1 MHVHETVVDH
11 PAQAQPGERHQ
22 PWCDLRQHA
31 LARAEAMGPS
41 GCVGRYVSSGGVGG
55 WIAEDAQEP
64 GTGARIVLDWRPA
77 EGWSSLRPDEVE
89 QLSGLLDRLLA
100 AAAGTGRLGTGRAAV
115 RPRAAA
121 PGLSARPEDQAE
133 RARDGSGRSSRRNW
147 RAADRP
153 ARLAPMVLA
162 EGP

>member
-11 PAQAQPGERHQ
+11 PAQAQPGERHE

-100 AAAGTGRLGTGRAAV
+100 EQRQPAPVAWAPAV
-115 RPRAAA
+115 R
-121 PGLSARPEDQAE
+121 LF
-133 RARDGSGRSSRRNW
+133 GRGRQ
-147 RAADRP
+147 RP
-153 ARLAPMVLA
+153 A
-162 EGP
+162 